1 MGYFSSINSTENVT
15 KAVMHLPKN
24 LHTSYYKSFDNTHFN
39 ENNINLISFKRW
51 LANKIHFSLKPI
63 ATLIKSTIMSKGS
76 GNQGDKSNKL
86 EHGNKNDRLNANSSQ
101 SQSGRPLSDDKKL
114 KCWFCRDT
122 HKISDCTLLKA
133 TSVDDRRQLV
143 KKNKLCF
150 SCLSSDHMISQYRS
164 KHSCKFS
171 GCNKRHH
178 TPLNSGTLTK
188 NSVTLTKNDANTQT
202 LNRGN
207 APPNTGS
214 LPPNTANSGKSRSK
228 CQVSITKMSLIIL
241 AM

>member
-1 MGYFSSINSTENVT
+1 
-15 KAVMHLPKN
+15 
-24 LHTSYYKSFDNTHFN
+24 
-39 ENNINLISFKRW
+39 
-51 LANKIHFSLKPI
+51 
-63 ATLIKSTIMSKGS
+63 MSKGS

-150 SCLSSDHMISQYRS
+150 SCLFIRSYDKSISI
-164 KHSCKFS
+164 KTF
-171 GCNKRHH
+171 
-178 TPLNSGTLTK
+178 
-188 NSVTLTKNDANTQT
+188 
-202 LNRGN
+202 
-207 APPNTGS
+207 
-214 LPPNTANSGKSRSK
+214 
-228 CQVSITKMSLIIL
+228 M
-241 AM
+241 